1 MTIGSMIVMSD
12 AVTKITAFLF
22 EDGSARIFREGRS
35 SYVVDDFMK
44 VYKELLRDGFKEVEA

>member
-1 MTIGSMIVMSD
+1 MVGSMNIMTD

-22 EDGSARIFREGRS
+22 DDGSARIFRNGKN

>member
-1 MTIGSMIVMSD
+1 MVGSMIIMTD

-22 EDGSARIFREGRS
+22 EDGSARIFRNGKN
-35 SYVVDDFMK
+35 SYVVDDFIK